1 MSGLFNTFNIV
12 KRGMFAQQT
21 ALNVVSHNVANA
33 NTEGYSIQR
42 ADLKTTKPFGMPSL
56 TTAAEPGQVGTGV
69 EVASITRTRD
79 EFLDYYVRKETST
92 LKRFESREYFYQK

>member
-1 MSGLFNTFNIV
+1 
-12 KRGMFAQQT
+12 MFAQQT

-33 NTEGYSIQR
+33 NTEGYSVQR
-42 ADLKTTKPFGMPSL
+42 ANLQTTKPFGMPSL